1 MNQDIEKR
9 RNGLLAIAVALGVI
23 ILDQILKIWVKTSF
37 YLGESLEILPFF
49 ELRFVQNNGMAFGME
64 LGSKLLLTGF
74 RIVVVA
80 LLIWYIVKLLRRG
93 SVKRGYLVTLVLI
106 AAGAGGNIIDCIF
119 YGEIFNN
126 PMPPQVASFVPW
138 GEGYSTLFQGYVV
151 DMLYFP
157 LFQFTWPAWVPGFGG
172 STFSFF
178 DPVFNLADTSITVG
192 ILALIFFYTKYLPFG
207 NTSSGSTSEKGTAAN
222 E

>member
-1 MNQDIEKR
+1 MNQDTEKR
-9 RNGLLAIAVALGVI
+9 RNGLLAIGVALAVI
-23 ILDQILKIWVKTSF
+23 ILDQVLKIWVKTSF

-80 LLIWYIVKLLRRG
+80 LLIWYIVKLLKRG
-93 SVKRGYLVTLVLI
+93 GVSRGYLVTLVLI

-138 GEGYSTLFQGYVV
+138 GEGYSSLFQGYVV

-157 LFQFTWPAWVPGFGG
+157 LFHFTWPAWVPGFGG

-178 DPVFNLADTSITVG
+178 DPVFNLADSSITIG
-192 ILALIFFYTKYLPFG
+192 ILALILFYTKYLPFG
-207 NTSSGSTSEKGTAAN
+207 GTSNGKTSEKGDIG
-222 E
+222 